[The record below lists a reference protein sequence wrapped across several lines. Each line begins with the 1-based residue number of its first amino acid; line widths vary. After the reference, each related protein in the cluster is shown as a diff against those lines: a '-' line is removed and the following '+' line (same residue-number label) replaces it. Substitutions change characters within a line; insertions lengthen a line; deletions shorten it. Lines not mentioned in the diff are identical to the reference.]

1 MALALAAVLAVLD
14 APGLQ
19 IDWQAPATCPQQ
31 GELRARVG
39 SLVGEAAD
47 RTDLGVTGRVTRDG
61 EKWRLVLQ
69 LVRQGGRDTRTLTDG
84 ECQGL
89 AEAAAVVI
97 AVAID
102 PRASLAVSEP
112 VPEDRVDE
120 PVPGDSIVPEVVVP
134 PPVSAPRIEPAPVVA
149 EPVTRPVT
157 TAPRRARRLALSVKI
172 GGGVGFARL
181 LPGVHGVVDV
191 GLALGRRWWR
201 IEASGLFVPPV
212 RADGGASGIGGVF
225 RVGAGEVRGCGV
237 PAVRDG
243 QVGFPLC
250 AGLQL
255 GAMHGEGAGD
265 GLESTQQARSLWAA
279 VRVGPAIRWRP
290 RGGRVALWLGV
301 DLIAALTRPKFVT
314 AGGVT
319 VHEAARVGGQASLGV
334 EVRVR

>member
-14 APGLQ
+14 TPGLQ
-19 IDWQAPATCPQQ
+19 IDWQAPATCPQAP
-31 GELRARVG
+31 ELRARVG

-47 RTDLGVTGRVTRDG
+47 RADLGVTGRVARDG
-61 EKWRLVLQ
+61 ERWTLVLQ
-69 LVRQGGRDTRTLTDG
+69 LVRQGGQDTRRLTDG

-102 PRASLAVSEP
+102 PLAALVDPNEP
-112 VPEDRVDE
+112 VPEDRVE
-120 PVPGDSIVPEVVVP
+120 EAVPEDSLVPEVVVP
-134 PPVSAPRIEPAPVVA
+134 APAPAPRVEPVVVV
-149 EPVTRPVT
+149 PVAAA
-157 TAPRRARRLALSVKI
+157 APRGGERLALSVKL

-201 IEASGLFVPPV
+201 VEASGLFVPPV
-212 RADGGASGIGGVF
+212 RADSGASGIGGVF

-237 PAVRDG
+237 PAVADG
-243 QVGFPLC
+243 RVGFPLC

-255 GAMHGEGAGD
+255 GAMHGQGAGD

-290 RGGRVALWLGV
+290 RGGRVALWLGIDV
-301 DLIAALTRPKFVT
+301 LASLTRPKFVT

-319 VHEAARVGGQASLGV
+319 VHEAARLGGQASLGV

>member
-1 MALALAAVLAVLD
+1 
-14 APGLQ
+14 
-19 IDWQAPATCPQQ
+19 
-31 GELRARVG
+31 
-39 SLVGEAAD
+39 
-47 RTDLGVTGRVTRDG
+47 
-61 EKWRLVLQ
+61 
-69 LVRQGGRDTRTLTDG
+69 
-84 ECQGL
+84 
-89 AEAAAVVI
+89 VI
-97 AVAID
+97 
-102 PRASLAVSEP
+102 
-112 VPEDRVDE
+112 
-120 PVPGDSIVPEVVVP
+120 
-134 PPVSAPRIEPAPVVA
+134 
-149 EPVTRPVT
+149 
-157 TAPRRARRLALSVKI
+157 
-172 GGGVGFARL
+172 
-181 LPGVHGVVDV
+181 DV
-191 GLALGRRWWR
+191 GLAIAGRGWR
-201 IEASGLFVPPV
+201 VEASGLFVPPV

-301 DLIAALTRPKFVT
+301 DMIAALTRPKFVT